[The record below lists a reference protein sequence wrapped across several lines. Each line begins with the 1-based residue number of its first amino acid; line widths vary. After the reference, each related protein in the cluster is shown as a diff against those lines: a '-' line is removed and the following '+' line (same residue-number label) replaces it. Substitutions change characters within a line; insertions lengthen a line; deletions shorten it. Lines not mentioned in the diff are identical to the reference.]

1 MILQSMHIGSM
12 IGYTFHNAF
21 SISDRGG
28 PGKSMLFKVGKYSNY
43 LCSLSTN
50 LHCMTRRGPNM
61 AHALPSFA
69 MTSTCCMKQQYQSDT
84 GKWLEILY
92 GDEKAPLD
100 YQVSA

>member
-28 PGKSMLFKVGKYSNY
+28 LRKSMLFKVGKYSNY

-50 LHCMTRRGPNM
+50 LHCMTRRGPEYG
-61 AHALPSFA
+61 
-69 MTSTCCMKQQYQSDT
+69 TCATLLRND
-84 GKWLEILY
+84 
-92 GDEKAPLD
+92 LD
-100 YQVSA
+100 VLHETAVSV